1 MNVAKPHAHN
11 SRLGRTLFTYLIHV
25 SIGPNVHRHDVS
37 FFTLIGSI
45 LGGGKTATHS
55 NILAWEI
62 PWTEEPGGL
71 QSMGSQRVGRDLVT
85 KQLAAFK
92 SESVQ
97 FSRSLVSNSL
107 RPHGLQ
113 HARPPCPSPSP
124 GVSSN
129 SCPLSR

>member
-25 SIGPNVHRHDVS
+25 SIGPNVHRHAVS

>member
-1 MNVAKPHAHN
+1 M
-11 SRLGRTLFTYLIHV
+11 
-25 SIGPNVHRHDVS
+25 
-37 FFTLIGSI
+37 
-45 LGGGKTATHS
+45 ATHS

-62 PWTEEPGGL
+62 PRTEEPGEL
-71 QSMGSQRVGRDLVT
+71 QSMWSQRVGCDLVS

-92 SESVQ
+92 SESFL
-97 FSRSLVSNSL
+97 FSHSLVSSSL

-113 HARPPCPSPSP
+113 HARPPCPSPSL